1 MPIGEETARFIG
13 GYQSGD
19 WASLINWLPW
29 VRFPPLQPFKE
40 NIMNKYSIGRIIF
53 ASIITVILFENGLKI
68 NTWQFWVVYISAWM
82 MAFMTYLEDFNG

>member
-1 MPIGEETARFIG
+1 MPIREETARFIG

-40 NIMNKYSIGRIIF
+40 NTMNKYKFGRIIF
-53 ASIITVILFENGLKI
+53 VAILTIVLFFNGFGI

-82 MAFMTYLEDFNG
+82 MTFMTYLEDFNG